1 MKLEFRG
8 RQPSYR
14 RTGHPLTLTLSP
26 KSLPMTRYLNPES
39 LCGNDS
45 GERGQEVEDLTL
57 SPKSLP
63 MTRYLNPESLCGN
76 DSGERGQERSWLNET
91 VSFARL
97 ARFPSR
103 GVDLPVVRAVRH
115 SCGGF
120 RPLRASSRR
129 GRYVGS
135 SSVSSHPSNAASA
148 SPAGSAVWR
157 CGGFRSGAECAR
169 TGQAVCD
176 SERGAPALLSVLF
189 RVPQQFL
196 RQHGW
201 QGRGTDDR

>member
-14 RTGHPLTLTLSP
+14 RPAHPLTLTLSP

-135 SSVSSHPSNAASA
+135 SSVSDRHPAARQGLLQ
-148 SPAGSAVWR
+148 SPPPSQTRRAR
-157 CGGFRSGAECAR
+157 ICGPVPKLLIAKVCLRFGANGQDNWVSMRS
-169 TGQAVCD
+169 
-176 SERGAPALLSVLF
+176 S
-189 RVPQQFL
+189 
-196 RQHGW
+196 
-201 QGRGTDDR
+201 